1 MENGM
6 LAGKTGLVFGVAN
19 RRSIAW
25 AIAQAW
31 AAQGARLIFSYAGDR
46 IRATPND
53 LARIRCV
60 ASSYAGHLQHANS
73 HRLRAAIRRRFPWL
87 RTAAAPRRFHHRLAS
102 RRITLRIRTA

>member
-1 MENGM
+1 MSGYVIYPTHT
-6 LAGKTGLVFGVAN
+6 LARPRVIAHLRTSLAQWEGAHVA
-19 RRSIAW
+19 
-25 AIAQAW
+25 
-31 AAQGARLIFSYAGDR
+31 GGR

-87 RTAAAPRRFHHRLAS
+87 RTAVAPRRFHHRLAS
-102 RRITLRIRTA
+102 RRITLRIRHG